1 MPPGTTSKQA
11 LTCASRQRT
20 GLELRKNGM
29 GYLRGFTLAAMA
41 SGLECPRCGGAG
53 IERITVAM
61 LKTTSVADQLP
72 HPEFLIPS
80 APVRCTACGL
90 AGDRWGFLP
99 AAVET
104 LPGYSSKFE

>member
-20 GLELRKNGM
+20 GLESRKNGM
-29 GYLRGFTLAAMA
+29 GYLRGFTLAALV

-53 IERITVAM
+53 IERIGAAI
-61 LKTTSVADQLP
+61 LKTTPAADLLP
-72 HPEFLIPS
+72 LPEFLIPS

-90 AGDRWGFLP
+90 VGDRWGFLP
-99 AAVET
+99 AAGES
-104 LPGYSSKFE
+104 LPGYPSQFE

>member
-20 GLELRKNGM
+20 GLESRKNGM

-53 IERITVAM
+53 IERVTVAM
-61 LKTTSVADQLP
+61 LQTTSVADLLP
-72 HPEFLIPS
+72 LPEFLIPS

-90 AGDRWGFLP
+90 VGARWGFLP
-99 AAVET
+99 AAGES
-104 LPGYSSKFE
+104 LPGYPSQFE